1 MEIARLILEFVQAL
15 VWPAV
20 VVFVALAF
28 KKETQSLLN
37 RLKSAKLPG
46 GVSLDLN
53 EQIREVK
60 TLSDKVQ
67 ETVSEKL
74 QEHKGKPSIPLTE
87 ANARLIELG
96 LRPSPSGMDM
106 NYYRDIAL
114 KDPNLAL
121 AGLRIDVDI
130 LTKNLARGFNVEFQ
144 ERDGTGRIL
153 RRLLEANAIDHSQ
166 FELVTRIL
174 SICNRAV
181 HGTPVAYDQAQAVL
195 DSAQTVID
203 EYIAWMSWG
212 FKDGWEPQSNG

>member
-1 MEIARLILEFVQAL
+1 MEIARLILDFVQAL

-153 RRLLEANAIDHSQ
+153 RRLLEASAIDHSQ

-181 HGTPVAYDQAQAVL
+181 HGTPIAYDQAQAVL

-212 FKDGWEPQSNG
+212 FNDGWQPQSNG

>member
-1 MEIARLILEFVQAL
+1 MEIGRLILEFVQAL